1 MEFGRTYFS
10 QSATTDEI
18 APIVHKFWEL
28 ESSGISVDRPVM
40 TLADK
45 TALEKV

>member
-1 MEFGRTYFS
+1 MDFGRTYFS
-10 QSATTDEI
+10 QSTTDEI

-28 ESSGISVDRPVM
+28 ESSGISVDRPVT